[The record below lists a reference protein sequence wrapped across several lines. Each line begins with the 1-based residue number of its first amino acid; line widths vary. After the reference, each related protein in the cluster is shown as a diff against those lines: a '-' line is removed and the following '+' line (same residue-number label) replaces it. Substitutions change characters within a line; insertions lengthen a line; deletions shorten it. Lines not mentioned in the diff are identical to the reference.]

1 MTSSIYR
8 LRLCLK
14 NVVVV
19 VFFVVSASSVNL
31 LPSIPPVCGHDY
43 VKVIK
48 MADSSATS
56 ESSGL
61 FANLFLEII
70 KSPVNIAL
78 VGVITLLVYKIV
90 KSRQRIPEP
99 APAPPALPKLRK
111 DFTVEELRQYD
122 GTGPDGR
129 ILVAVNGKVF
139 DVTKGRRFYG
149 PGIINRSHETLSIFY
164 VECVQEVVP
173 YDLCVLHSVGH

>member
-1 MTSSIYR
+1 
-8 LRLCLK
+8 
-14 NVVVV
+14 
-19 VFFVVSASSVNL
+19 
-31 LPSIPPVCGHDY
+31 
-43 VKVIK
+43 
-48 MADSSATS
+48 MADTSATT

-61 FANLFLEII
+61 FSNLFLEII

-99 APAPPALPKLRK
+99 VPVAPALPKLRK

-149 PGIINRSHETLSIFY
+149 PGIINRSHNT
-164 VECVQEVVP
+164 
-173 YDLCVLHSVGH
+173 

>member
-1 MTSSIYR
+1 
-8 LRLCLK
+8 
-14 NVVVV
+14 
-19 VFFVVSASSVNL
+19 
-31 LPSIPPVCGHDY
+31 
-43 VKVIK
+43 

-61 FANLFLEII
+61 FSNLFLEII

-99 APAPPALPKLRK
+99 VPVEPALPKLRK
-111 DFTVEELRQYD
+111 DFTVAELKQYD

-149 PGIINRSHETLSIFY
+149 PGIIN
-164 VECVQEVVP
+164 
-173 YDLCVLHSVGH
+173 

>member
-1 MTSSIYR
+1 
-8 LRLCLK
+8 
-14 NVVVV
+14 
-19 VFFVVSASSVNL
+19 VSASSINL
-31 LPSIPPVCGHDY
+31 LPSIPPVSGHDY
-43 VKVIK
+43 VKVVK
-48 MADSSATS
+48 MADTSGTS

-61 FANLFLEII
+61 FSNLFLEII

-99 APAPPALPKLRK
+99 VPVAPALPKMRK
-111 DFTVEELRQYD
+111 DFTVEELKRYD

-149 PGIINRSHETLSIFY
+149 PGIINRSNKT
-164 VECVQEVVP
+164 
-173 YDLCVLHSVGH
+173 

>member
-1 MTSSIYR
+1 
-8 LRLCLK
+8 
-14 NVVVV
+14 
-19 VFFVVSASSVNL
+19 VNL
-31 LPSIPPVCGHDY
+31 LPSIPPVGGHDY

-48 MADSSATS
+48 MADSSATT

-61 FANLFLEII
+61 FSNLFLEII

-99 APAPPALPKLRK
+99 VPVPPALPKLRK

-122 GTGPDGR
+122 GNGPDGR

-149 PGIINRSHETLSIFY
+149 PGIINRSHKT
-164 VECVQEVVP
+164 
-173 YDLCVLHSVGH
+173 